1 MSKQITANEL
11 AAIVT
16 KLLTGHAAELDSHE
30 QFSKFMTD
38 IANVVCDH
46 CGGETRH
53 PADNALDEVWYI
65 GIHGNDSLPSVTECI
80 WSEYDKEGDLFD
92 TEVGDKA
99 SAATD

>member
-1 MSKQITANEL
+1 MSKQITAAEL
-11 AAIVT
+11 AEIVS

-53 PADNALDEVWYI
+53 PADNAFDEVWYI

-80 WSEYDKEGDLFD
+80 WSEYDKEGDLND